1 MYNDYIKIYV
11 IVYYD
16 HENLGDESYKL
27 TFDYFFK
34 NNLVNCNY
42 KLDFIDCDK
51 LHNYTFE
58 ETDIII
64 LGGGDV
70 LNNYFLDQLIKKF
83 NGKSNKI
90 IAVSVGLPY
99 TNILNTNK
107 LEILDYIFIRSE
119 QDLPL
124 FNKYFDKN
132 RIKYIPDISVYI
144 KDIPLKKSKD
154 YYIVKNTIKKID
166 SKIVCISLNRHI
178 YKKDKLDNYNEI
190 IDTFEKFTRYL
201 ITFGFFVIFVPYNT
215 NNLENEN
222 DILIHNDI
230 VNKIKYSNPMLLN
243 KIINIDFTI
252 TANEI
257 LDLYKYSYTNV
268 VMRFHAC
275 LFSIYSETP
284 MLPVFTTRKIK
295 NLLLDTNWN
304 YGYELA
310 TDSQDIPINMDIKI
324 LISRFSSLIPFYT
337 LLCNKLCNINKTFD
351 KSDKSDKNYIID
363 IIQTDYIR
371 IKLVRDNTI
380 EKVLALHNKLNKIA
394 GIDDFRLVTDHEL
407 QKTLVQVANY
417 QITGKINSVY
427 SYGLQTKMF
436 NSDFN
441 YKEEF
446 KWIMADYTPSKII
459 YSNPNGLFNLGYI
472 DQKDYSGAHRSGWE
486 YVFENIKYLNNNES
500 DLYLDLYVDRTFHW
514 NKSINKVLE
523 IIPYTKNWCGFI
535 HHTFNTTFSEY
546 NCVNLLKN
554 QDFIESLK
562 FCKGLFVL
570 SEYLR
575 NQFYMEF
582 KRINITVPIYILMHP
597 TETPELKFSMEKWI
611 FNKDKKII
619 NIGGWLRNIFT
630 FYNLTLPKIFNF
642 NNRYYSCST
651 RSYNFNGTIRKI
663 GLKGFYMNNYYPT
676 DHFLND
682 LIKCLSLE
690 KSEGCISQNISQN
703 VSQNVSCSDN
713 IRNNWYK
720 HYLKFTQNL
729 ISSVDIIEKLEN
741 DDYDKLLSENI
752 VFINLIDAS
761 AVNTVIECIVRNT
774 PIIINKHPAIL
785 EMLGDKYPLYYENET
800 NYFEINTQVNNLL
813 TNTNNIKKA
822 YNYLQKL
829 DKSSYSINTFVK
841 NFTTNLKEVNTSKK
855 IY

>member
-1 MYNDYIKIYV
+1 MYNDYVKIY
-11 IVYYD
+11 IIGYFE
-16 HENLGDESYKL
+16 HSNIGDEQYKL

-34 NNLVNCNY
+34 KNLVNCNY

-51 LHNYTFE
+51 LLNYTFE

-83 NGKSNKI
+83 NGKPNKI

-107 LEILDYIFIRSE
+107 LEILDYIFIRTE
-119 QDLPL
+119 QDISL
-124 FNKYFDKN
+124 FNKYFDK
-132 RIKYIPDISVYI
+132 RIKYIPDLSVYI

-154 YYIVKNTIKKID
+154 YSIVKNTIKKID

-178 YKKDKLDNYNEI
+178 YRKDNIDNYNKI

-201 ITFGFFVIFVPYNT
+201 ITFGFFVVFVPYNT

-230 VNKIKYSNPMLLN
+230 VNKIKYSNPKLLN
-243 KIINIDFTI
+243 NIINIDFTI

-304 YGYELA
+304 YGYELD
-310 TDSQDIPINMDIKI
+310 TDTQDIPINMDINI
-324 LISRFSSLIPFYT
+324 LITRFSSLIPLYT

-351 KSDKSDKNYIID
+351 KSNKSYLID

-371 IKLVRDNTI
+371 IKSVRDNTL
-380 EKVLALHNKLNKIA
+380 EKVSTLHNKLNKIA
-394 GIDDFRLVTDHEL
+394 GVEDFRLITDPDL
-407 QKTLVQVANY
+407 QKTLVEVANY
-417 QITGKINSVY
+417 QITGNTNSIY
-427 SYGLQTKMF
+427 TYGLQTKMF
-436 NSDFN
+436 NSEFN

-500 DLYLDLYVDRTFHW
+500 ELYLDLYVDRTFHW

-554 QDFIESLK
+554 KDFIESLK

-575 NQFYMEF
+575 NQFYTEF
-582 KRINITVPIYILMHP
+582 KIINITVPIYILMHP

-642 NNRYYSCST
+642 KDRYYSCST

-690 KSEGCISQNISQN
+690 KSAGCISQNI
-703 VSQNVSCSDN
+703 SQNVSCSDN

-752 VFINLIDAS
+752 VFINLVDAS

-813 TNTNNIKKA
+813 TNTSNIKKA